1 MENIA
6 SEAKPP
12 NNAKVILWT
21 STDDPIMVDVNVKSS
36 DMIKPETMPI
46 MMEILNEKISTGT
59 KVKSSIL
66 SLIVFNTKNITPNK
80 DAKSILCKTT

>member
-1 MENIA
+1 
-6 SEAKPP
+6 
-12 NNAKVILWT
+12 
-21 STDDPIMVDVNVKSS
+21 MVDVNVKSS
-36 DMIKPETMPI
+36 EIIKPETMPI

-80 DAKSILCKTT
+80 DAKSITPKFSNKGRPCNAKIPFS